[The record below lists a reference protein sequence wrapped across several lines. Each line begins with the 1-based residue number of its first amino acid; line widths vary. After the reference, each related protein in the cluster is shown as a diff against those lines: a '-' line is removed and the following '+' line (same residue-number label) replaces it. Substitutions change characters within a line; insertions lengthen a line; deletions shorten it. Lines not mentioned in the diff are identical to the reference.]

1 MNYKEDDFE
10 DDLED
15 DNEDEV
21 LQEVLLADFSWDI
34 MPETISWEDPNFA
47 KEITN
52 RLKGITEEA
61 FSKEVEIWQKAISIL
76 PKYSEFDIRKEI
88 NSWDFGTPG
97 KNDFYIE
104 SYAEA
109 YSRQVRYRTRLTE
122 ITSVVFAHYEMLT
135 QANKTLKE
143 MALKL
148 SSGTAKDKDAT
159 AAFTV
164 HPLTL
169 PMTHAKRLFI
179 YLEAVLKNID
189 FAAAQMDRML
199 REHQALSRINHSFNN
214 TGMSQ
219 SIEESRTPMY
229 KNNNNDNIIPGRKLI
244 R

>member
-1 MNYKEDDFE
+1 
-10 DDLED
+10 
-15 DNEDEV
+15 
-21 LQEVLLADFSWDI
+21 
-34 MPETISWEDPNFA
+34 
-47 KEITN
+47 
-52 RLKGITEEA
+52 
-61 FSKEVEIWQKAISIL
+61 
-76 PKYSEFDIRKEI
+76 
-88 NSWDFGTPG
+88 
-97 KNDFYIE
+97 
-104 SYAEA
+104 
-109 YSRQVRYRTRLTE
+109 
-122 ITSVVFAHYEMLT
+122 
-135 QANKTLKE
+135 